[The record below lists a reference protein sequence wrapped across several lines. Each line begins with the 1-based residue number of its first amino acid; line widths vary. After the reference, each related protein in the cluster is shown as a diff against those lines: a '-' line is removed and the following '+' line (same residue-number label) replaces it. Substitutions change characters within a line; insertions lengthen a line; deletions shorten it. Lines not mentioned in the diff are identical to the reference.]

1 MLLANGSFSQGI
13 APFSFRYDASI
24 PVKLSPT
31 GNNLKNAW
39 AGGNNAPQFSS
50 IHLNNDEIPD
60 LILFDR
66 SGEKLLTYIA
76 TGSNFEFVYDPFYE
90 SFFPKMQDWV
100 LAKDYNGDGLNDLF
114 TSTGS
119 GIAVYKNTQTTA
131 GIPQF
136 ELVKDLIYSEY
147 GTNLLNLFVS
157 QADLPAINDVDGDGD
172 LDILTF
178 YILGTCM
185 EYHQNL
191 SVELYGNKDSLIFK
205 EASDNWGRFTE
216 AGSTNSI
223 QINDS
228 CDRSGFTNFRHSGSA
243 QLATDI
249 DNDGDVDLILGD
261 VSYPE
266 LLTLINQPINGTAV
280 IIDFPA
286 NYPAQYADFR
296 INIFPAPF
304 EVDADND
311 GDLDLLI
318 APNTENQ
325 SINFGRTCKM
335 YPTVLGNFNFTGAET
350 PFLTDQQIDIGRAA
364 YPVLGDLDNDGD
376 LDLILGNYGEFES
389 SGVIGVDGNYRGAL
403 YLFENTGTASQAEFV
418 LRNNNLGNLRNLNL
432 KNLSPTMADISG
444 DGKLDIVFGTL
455 FGTIYYLRSTPTP
468 FNFEVV
474 DGIFNS
480 IPPINY
486 VTPTFADLNNDN
498 KKDLILG
505 GKPGNFTYH
514 LNNGTANN
522 PAFNSSPNNA
532 FWGAAETIN
541 ENISNF
547 GYSSPVLIEKNQ
559 GLYLFSGS
567 EEGKIFIWEINV
579 ADINAP
585 FALIDSTFLNIDP
598 GTYAAPAFGDL
609 NNDGFI
615 DMIIGNKRGGINFYK
630 GLNPSS
636 IKTVASENQLNIYPN
651 PATTTIRIK
660 SNNKIESITIT
671 DLSGKLIQQVN
682 TIDTS
687 DFYQLNTA
695 HLVNGFYLIQVKTDV
710 GISAGKLV
718 IQKNL

>member
-76 TGSNFEFVYDPFYE
+76 TGNNFEFVYDPFYE

-157 QADLPAINDVDGDGD
+157 QADLPAINDIDGDGD

-216 AGSTNSI
+216 ASSTNSI
-223 QINDS
+223 QMNDS

-335 YPTVLGNFNFTGAET
+335 YPTISESFNFTGAET

-695 HLVNGFYLIQVKTDV
+695 HLANGFYLIQVKTDV
-710 GISAGKLV
+710 GISTGKLV